1 VKAATLVIAAALVFG
16 AGGWKQVT
24 SSGGSNVDQVLLART
39 PDGVLHVAW
48 QRATA
53 PNSYQLIH
61 TMISPTGQI
70 GLAMSLI
77 VNGWVGVQNPS
88 LVVEAGHLRVFF
100 GGQRTMN
107 TGDPDQE
114 LETATSPDGNGW
126 TLQGGPVV
134 PVGAQAYGSPVSAT
148 VLPNGT
154 QLEAWAGTLGTW
166 VHAGLNTSSPNY
178 DYQAPLGHYRYDPFI
193 ASNAAGQA
201 MLAWYSNA
209 TGHLGVYAQ
218 GVNPANGAPLGGAIN
233 MPGTANMSV
242 GMIGRT
248 PIVARPG
255 GGFYVAYTTGYP
267 ALNRIMLWRVGDG
280 TSLVSKTTPNVT
292 PTTTIAADPNG
303 RLWVA
308 WTDVINGSLHVLA
321 RRSNRQASYFGA
333 VVDGGSPSAASSI
346 YRLDANATAG
356 AVDVFANTS
365 IGPSSTSTFY
375 RRVLPGLTLTASPA
389 KLHKG
394 KKSAVTFRVLDAR
407 EPVKGAKVRAGG
419 RSDTTNAKGVVTFT
433 VRGRGRSVGA
443 VATAPRYTA
452 GHLRLR
458 VLRK

>member
-24 SSGGSNVDQVLLART
+24 SSGGSNIDQVSLART

-48 QRATA
+48 RRQAT
-53 PNSYQLIH
+53 PSTDDLLH
-61 TMISPTGQI
+61 TAISAAGAVGATTPI
-70 GLAMSLI
+70 YS
-77 VNGWVGVQNPS
+77 GWVGIQNPA
-88 LVVEAGHLRVFF
+88 LVWQGNQLRVLF
-100 GGQRTMN
+100 GGQRTIN

-114 LETATSPDGNGW
+114 LETATSLDGNAWSTQIGS
-126 TLQGGPVV
+126 VV
-134 PVGAQAYGSPVSAT
+134 PIGAQAYGSPVSAT
-148 VLPNGT
+148 VPPNGNP
-154 QLEAWAGTLGTW
+154 LEAWAGTLGTW
-166 VHAGLNTSSPNY
+166 VHAGLSPSNPNH
-178 DYQAPLGHYRYDPFI
+178 DYQAPLGHYGYDPGI
-193 ASNAAGQA
+193 ASDSTGRAV
-201 MLAWYSNA
+201 MAWYSNA
-209 TGHLGVYAQ
+209 TSHLGVFAQ
-218 GVNPANGAPLGGAIN
+218 DVNPVNGSPVGSAIN
-233 MPGTANMSV
+233 MPGTSNMSV

-248 PIVARPG
+248 PIVARPAG

-267 ALNRIMLWRVGDG
+267 ALNRIVLWRVGDG

-292 PTTTIAADPNG
+292 PTTTIAADANG

-333 VVDGGSPSAASSI
+333 VVDGGSPGAASSI

-419 RSDTTNAKGVVTFT
+419 RSDTTNAKGVVTLT

-443 VATAPRYTA
+443 VATAPGYTA